1 MALTPAQQQ
10 LADVAQ
16 AGEANACCLALG
28 GEIGT
33 YPVTGEEICMMAGQ
47 NSFPL
52 SDACGNI
59 TASLPSMESPGE
71 EQGGGFF
78 NWLGSNFT
86 EFTSG
91 VSNVIDSVQGNQ
103 QQPPGMAPGGQPI
116 AGSGVT
122 TTQAPGSGNT
132 ILYIVG
138 GAMLLLVVFLLIRKR
153 K

>member
-28 GEIGT
+28 GDIIQYGDD
-33 YPVTGEEICMMAGQ
+33 EIC
-47 NSFPL
+47 SFVDTEFPL
-52 SDACGNI
+52 GMACGQI

-91 VSNVIDSVQGNQ
+91 VSTVIDSVQGNQ

-116 AGSGVT
+116 AGSNVG

>member
-1 MALTPAQQQ
+1 
-10 LADVAQ
+10 
-16 AGEANACCLALG
+16 
-28 GEIGT
+28 
-33 YPVTGEEICMMAGQ
+33 
-47 NSFPL
+47 
-52 SDACGNI
+52 
-59 TASLPSMESPGE
+59 MESPGE